1 VIASAGTGYLAEN
14 LGWTSFFIFCT
25 LIAIPGMLMLFKC
38 APWNEEASAG
48 ADAS

>member
-1 VIASAGTGYLAEN
+1 MAKTI
-14 LGWTSFFIFCT
+14 GWEGFFITCA
-25 LIAIPGMLMLFKC
+25 LVAIPGMLMLFKC